1 MHRFAVVRAFLR
13 LAVMLAVCSLFVTAA
28 CSSTPEEQCIPGTEH
43 CSPVGDHSTV
53 VVVGAGTG
61 SGRILNSLLP
71 FPPSNP
77 ASSDLGIDCDVGV
90 SNPTHTTC
98 QDDFVPVV
106 RNPASN
112 QYVQLEAIANSGSVF
127 AGWFS
132 GCSEIVNIGLGIGNG
147 CVIQYSS
154 AGVGITYTV
163 TARFN
168 LVTATTCSNPVVIQ
182 DQFDSDAGWTA
193 TATTSGGSPTQSV
206 TFQAAGGNP
215 GGYRQMQHV
224 FAGASAIAV
233 YHSYGTTTYNPGTQG
248 AIDHINYT
256 EDQIEL
262 NPPSPGAAVGT
273 GFSMVQ
279 GGTRYN
285 IILRP
290 PAGAFTNTTW
300 ETTSRVNLSAADFS
314 GVNFSATGGP
324 ITFGYFRSNTN
335 TGGGAATMTH
345 GIDNWKVEICR

>member
-147 CVIQYSS
+147 CVIQYSA

-163 TARFN
+163 TAQFN

-233 YHSYGTTTYNPGTQG
+233 YHSYGTTTYNPSTQG
-248 AIDHINYT
+248 AIDHINYF

-262 NPPSPGAAVGT
+262 NPPFAGCCRRHRVQHDAGRNPVQHHPPAAVGRVHEHRM
-273 GFSMVQ
+273 GDDVAAEPDRR
-279 GGTRYN
+279 GL
-285 IILRP
+285 LRCRLLGDGWP
-290 PAGAFTNTTW
+290 SHVRLLP
-300 ETTSRVNLSAADFS
+300 EQHHQRAA
-314 GVNFSATGGP
+314 
-324 ITFGYFRSNTN
+324 
-335 TGGGAATMTH
+335 AATITH
-345 GIDNWKVEICR
+345 GIDNWRVEICR